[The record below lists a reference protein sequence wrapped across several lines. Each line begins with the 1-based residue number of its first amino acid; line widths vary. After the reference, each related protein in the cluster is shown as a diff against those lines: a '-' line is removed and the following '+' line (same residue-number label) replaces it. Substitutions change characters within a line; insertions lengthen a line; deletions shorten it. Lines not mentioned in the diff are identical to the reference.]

1 MEYLYHYTSLETL
14 ALILSNKTIRFNN
27 LLYVDDIEEAET
39 NDMGKFGRIAYVS
52 CWTDDERESIPLW
65 NMYTPNMHGVRIRMK
80 KFPFKRYHF
89 SKGEMFLEE
98 DIETYINLRKV
109 YDENKV
115 NIVSDLPK
123 LEKVE
128 YSDEVDDLYPK
139 IKIESYKG
147 AAQDYINAKRMEDLQ
162 SQKVEYLFEKLGK
175 YKRTNWEFQ
184 KEWRYIITASPMGMK
199 ELYPVTFKKQQ
210 ELIRRIE
217 NLDLIPPCKDI
228 FLELS
233 EDAFEDMEIIL
244 GPRMS
249 EAEKILAK
257 ALVDKYCPNANFVES
272 ALRIK

>member
-139 IKIESYKG
+139 IKLSHIKALHKIILMRKEWK
-147 AAQDYINAKRMEDLQ
+147 IFNRKRLNI
-162 SQKVEYLFEKLGK
+162 YLK
-175 YKRTNWEFQ
+175 NWES
-184 KEWRYIITASPMGMK
+184 INVLIGN
-199 ELYPVTFKKQQ
+199 FK
-210 ELIRRIE
+210 R
-217 NLDLIPPCKDI
+217 NGDI
-228 FLELS
+228 LLQHLLWE
-233 EDAFEDMEIIL
+233 
-244 GPRMS
+244 
-249 EAEKILAK
+249 
-257 ALVDKYCPNANFVES
+257 
-272 ALRIK
+272 